1 MPKILF
7 KVSNVVNNF
16 LIFAIHTYALMKQV
30 FILLLV
36 VMIFHVP
43 SSYAQNEGTQAYE
56 KGDYSTAIK
65 IWEASASDEKGSYD
79 LFINLGNAYT
89 QVDNLAQA
97 RLHFERALKIK
108 PKGKE
113 ALNNIQYILSQMED
127 EVIPVEPFFLYK
139 WWQSLALSFSTGT
152 WFVVNLLFFVMTI
165 GMAYEYLLGKTIKQR
180 SRILPIGGILLSL
193 TILTFF
199 LGLSRKHHLQRTDTA
214 VILEKTPLKLGA
226 DEISESVS
234 NLQAGY
240 KVILLDQIGDW
251 YKVSK
256 LDKEQGWI
264 QKKSF
269 EII

>member
-1 MPKILF
+1 
-7 KVSNVVNNF
+7 
-16 LIFAIHTYALMKQV
+16 
-30 FILLLV
+30 
-36 VMIFHVP
+36 
-43 SSYAQNEGTQAYE
+43 
-56 KGDYSTAIK
+56 
-65 IWEASASDEKGSYD
+65 
-79 LFINLGNAYT
+79 
-89 QVDNLAQA
+89 
-97 RLHFERALKIK
+97 
-108 PKGKE
+108 
-113 ALNNIQYILSQMED
+113 
-127 EVIPVEPFFLYK
+127 
-139 WWQSLALSFSTGT
+139 
-152 WFVVNLLFFVMTI
+152 MTI
-165 GMAYEYLLGKTIKQR
+165 GIAYEFLLGNTIKQR
-180 SRILPIGGILLSL
+180 SKILPTGGVILSL
-193 TILTFF
+193 TIVTFL